1 MRKGRK
7 FSMTFAELAQRGD
20 RVSILVHRDM
30 EYFNPLG
37 YTEEFPQKIQSQTDS
52 FKQILPDMFY
62 EGQQMLKTEEK
73 KGYREGL
80 IAQISDLRFRAK
92 LALGENDTRYRLFRF
107 SSLSRMTDK
116 DLVSYAKHVVQTATN
131 LLPELSIRRVDQPML
146 DQILQHT
153 SLLDTAIDIQAEF
166 MALREQKQVERTA
179 AANELYDRIAEAC
192 EVGKKIWENKNQ
204 AFYDDYVLYGSHK
217 AAEVTVDE
225 TEEPIVNELE
235 N

>member
-1 MRKGRK
+1 
-7 FSMTFAELAQRGD
+7 
-20 RVSILVHRDM
+20 
-30 EYFNPLG
+30 
-37 YTEEFPQKIQSQTDS
+37 
-52 FKQILPDMFY
+52 
-62 EGQQMLKTEEK
+62 MLKTEEK